1 MKVLSGKLNSKET
14 TIGIILFMCYIL
26 LFVKRQNGS
35 EAAGWGA
42 DLENQDQ
49 NDARTATL
57 SPKLVKSL
65 ADIIN

>member
-14 TIGIILFMCYIL
+14 TIGVILFMCYIL

-42 DLENQDQ
+42 DLEN
-49 NDARTATL
+49 
-57 SPKLVKSL
+57 
-65 ADIIN
+65 